1 MTARVGRGTAVTW
14 VSWASARVLTLA
26 TLVLLTHTLPAAGLG
41 TLFSALAA
49 GVLGAAL
56 AMGGLPDATTRHAA
70 ASTEVPFGRGD
81 VRRALVRFAATL
93 PLIAAVLVG
102 IDLSSADH
110 SGAAVVVAGLLLAIT
125 QGATTIIASVFRA
138 RGEAGR
144 FAFVTTLF
152 ISVGRA
158 GVALVALLLGADAAV
173 VLWTFVALNAGL
185 IALTW
190 RSAMRGLPPGASDPE
205 GYGAMQLGGVVW
217 SLMGNLDVVV
227 VGVVLG
233 AADAGTYGASLRIA
247 EVAVQFFVALSVL
260 YLPEATRLV
269 ITGRVDALGALY
281 RTTGRWS
288 TVVALLAAGIGFV
301 CAPALGRI
309 IFPDDPSVTT
319 AVLRVLFVGYAL
331 HGALGQT
338 YSTLLALGAY
348 RDVRRTSV
356 VTLPL
361 LLVGTVGLTWA
372 FGTVGAAVSTC
383 LAYAFT
389 GTWWAVLVHR
399 RIGGAPFDELYGRAL
414 AACAASWAVAVVV
427 WHATA
432 GIGAV
437 ASLVATSVFAVIAW
451 LVALPLAGAL
461 APGERLAAQRLRS
474 RFPRPS
480 S

>member
-1 MTARVGRGTAVTW
+1 M
-14 VSWASARVLTLA
+14 
-26 TLVLLTHTLPAAGLG
+26 
-41 TLFSALAA
+41 
-49 GVLGAAL
+49 
-56 AMGGLPDATTRHAA
+56 
-70 ASTEVPFGRGD
+70 
-81 VRRALVRFAATL
+81 
-93 PLIAAVLVG
+93 
-102 IDLSSADH
+102 
-110 SGAAVVVAGLLLAIT
+110 
-125 QGATTIIASVFRA
+125 
-138 RGEAGR
+138 
-144 FAFVTTLF
+144 
-152 ISVGRA
+152 
-158 GVALVALLLGADAAV
+158 ALVALLLGADAAV

-185 IALTW
+185 IGLTW
-190 RSAMRGLPPGASDPE
+190 RSAMRGLPPGSSEPE

-288 TVVALLAAGIGFV
+288 TVVALLAAGIGFI

-372 FGTVGAAVSTC
+372 FGPVGAAVSTC

-389 GTWWAVLVHR
+389 GTWWALLVHR
-399 RIGGAPFDELYGRAL
+399 RIGGGPFDALYGRAL
-414 AACAASWAVAVVV
+414 AACAASWVVAAVV
-427 WHATA
+427 WHVTS
-432 GIGAV
+432 GVGAV
-437 ASLVATSVFAVIAW
+437 ASLVATSVAAAIAW

-461 APGERLAAQRLRS
+461 APGERVAAQRLRS

-480 S
+480 SYGPRGGPPAAGSLRGGAPPILPRPARRDVRSRVRRPADTS